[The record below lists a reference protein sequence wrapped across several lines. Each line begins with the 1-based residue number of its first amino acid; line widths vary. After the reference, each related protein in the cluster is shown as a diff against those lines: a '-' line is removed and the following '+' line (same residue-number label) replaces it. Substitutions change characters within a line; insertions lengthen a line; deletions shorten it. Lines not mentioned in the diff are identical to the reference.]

1 MNVQKYLTMA
11 CKIRTTSESIDPET
25 GMRETEVAE
34 RDVPCY
40 KQSTSMLYR
49 DARGEMINA
58 TSKVYLQTEVKP
70 GDYID
75 GFEVK
80 QVDSIYDFD
89 GSLSHYEV
97 LL

>member
-1 MNVQKYLTMA
+1 MNIPKMLTMT
-11 CKIRTTSESIDPET
+11 CKLRTTSESIDSET

-34 RDVPCY
+34 RDVPCF
-40 KQSTSMLYR
+40 KESISVLYR
-49 DARGEMINA
+49 DARGELINA

-80 QVDSIYDFD
+80 QVNSLYDLAGLF
-89 GSLSHYEV
+89 SHYEV